1 MSAPAAG
8 RARTEILDA
17 AAVLL
22 GRDGY
27 QAATVRAIAARVGIK
42 AASIYHHFPSKDA
55 IVQAVLDRGV
65 VVVHEAVEAALAA
78 LPADAPAAVRLRAA
92 LRAHLA
98 ASLEHGAYTYA
109 AVRGFGSVPAA
120 VRAPNRGVRRAY
132 EDLWRSI
139 VADLQTQGLVDREI
153 PPDGVRLMLLG
164 ALNWANEW
172 YRPGGLSLDD
182 VADSFARIVTQ
193 RQPAANIA
201 SATRPRI
208 RPL

>member
-1 MSAPAAG
+1 VSAPAAG
-8 RARTEILDA
+8 RARSEILDA

-65 VVVHEAVEAALAA
+65 AVVHEAVVAALAA
-78 LPADAPAAVRLRAA
+78 LPADASAELRLRAA
-92 LRAHLA
+92 LRAHLG

-132 EDLWRSI
+132 EDLWRGI
-139 VADLQTQGLVDREI
+139 VAELQAEGLVDPAI
-153 PPDGVRLMLLG
+153 SPDGIRLLLLG

-172 YRPGGLSLDD
+172 YRPGGLSLDA

-193 RQPAANIA
+193 RQPAATA
-201 SATRPRI
+201 TSAPSPRI

>member
-1 MSAPAAG
+1 MSAPVAG

-65 VVVHEAVEAALAA
+65 AVVHEAVVAALAA
-78 LPADAPAAVRLRAA
+78 LPADASAGLRLRAA
-92 LRAHLA
+92 LRAHLG

-132 EDLWRSI
+132 EDLWRGI
-139 VADLQTQGLVDREI
+139 VADLQAEGLIDPAI
-153 PPDGVRLMLLG
+153 SPDGVRLLLLG

-172 YRPGGLSLDD
+172 YRPGGLSLDA
-182 VADSFARIVTQ
+182 VADAFARVVAGHRSAVPPRT
-193 RQPAANIA
+193 A
-201 SATRPRI
+201 SPRI

>member
-1 MSAPAAG
+1 VSAPAAG
-8 RARTEILDA
+8 RARSEILDA

-27 QAATVRAIAARVGIK
+27 QAATVRAIAAQVGIK

-65 VVVHEAVEAALAA
+65 AVVHEAVVAALAA
-78 LPADAPAAVRLRAA
+78 LPADASAEVRLRAA
-92 LRAHLA
+92 LRAHLG

-109 AVRGFGSVPAA
+109 AARGFGSVPAA

-132 EDLWRSI
+132 EDLWRGI
-139 VADLQTQGLVDREI
+139 VADLQAEGLVDPEI

-172 YRPGGLSLDD
+172 YRPGGLSLDA
-182 VADSFARIVTQ
+182 VADAFARV
-193 RQPAANIA
+193 AAGHRLA
-201 SATRPRI
+201 AAAAATPRI

>member
-1 MSAPAAG
+1 MSAPASG
-8 RARTEILDA
+8 RARSEILDA

-27 QAATVRAIAARVGIK
+27 QAATVRAIAAQVGIK

-65 VVVHEAVEAALAA
+65 AVVHEAVVAALAT
-78 LPADAPAAVRLRAA
+78 LPPDASAEVRLRAA
-92 LRAHLA
+92 LRAHLG

-132 EDLWRSI
+132 EDLWRGI
-139 VADLQTQGLVDREI
+139 VADLQAEGRVDPTI
-153 PPDGVRLMLLG
+153 APDGVRLMLLG

-172 YRPGGLSLDD
+172 YRPGGLSLDA
-182 VADSFARIVTQ
+182 VADAFARVVAGQ
-193 RQPAANIA
+193 RPAVSPRPA
-201 SATRPRI
+201 SPRI

>member
-8 RARTEILDA
+8 RARSEILDA

-65 VVVHEAVEAALAA
+65 AVVHEAVVAALAA
-78 LPADAPAAVRLRAA
+78 LPADASAELRLRAA
-92 LRAHLA
+92 LRAHLG

-132 EDLWRSI
+132 EDLWRGI
-139 VADLQTQGLVDREI
+139 VAELQAEGLVDPAI
-153 PPDGVRLMLLG
+153 SPDGIRLLLLG

-172 YRPGGLSLDD
+172 YRPGGLSLDA

-193 RQPAANIA
+193 RQPAATA
-201 SATRPRI
+201 TSAPSPRI